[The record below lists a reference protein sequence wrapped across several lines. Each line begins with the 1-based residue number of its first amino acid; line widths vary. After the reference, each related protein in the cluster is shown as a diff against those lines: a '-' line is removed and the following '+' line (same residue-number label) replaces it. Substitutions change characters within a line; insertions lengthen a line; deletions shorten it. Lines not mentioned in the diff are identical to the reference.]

1 MEEIFQ
7 LLWQSRMLGLSFP
20 LEGGGSVRVMDPG
33 TLNRDSG
40 PDFFNAKV
48 KIDGKTW
55 AGNIEIHMK
64 ASDWHRHGHDSDPAY
79 DNVILHVVALSD
91 TTISRRDG
99 SAIPQMNVRLP
110 ENFYRTFAYLT
121 GTAPET
127 RCASRLHII
136 DSIRR
141 ADWIETLSIERLQ
154 HKATRIE
161 ETLRNTHGDWNAA
174 CFLTL
179 ARALGFGLNGIPFEM
194 LAQSIDLNHL
204 RRHSDN
210 ILQMEAIFFG
220 QAGMLDPTVN
230 QTDRRYQLMCREYQF
245 LARKYSMHPIPRASW
260 KFARTRPQNLPY
272 RRIALL
278 AKAMAETPDLLQRI
292 IKTEGDEDMLRQ
304 LFRWQVDPY
313 WSRRYTFGADGQ
325 TEANPPSLSEPSISV
340 LLINVAAPLL
350 YAYALLHCDHD
361 LKEAAAALLTGLPPE
376 KNSIIRNWEHLGLKA
391 KDAATSQ
398 ALIHLRREFCDRH
411 ECLRCRFG
419 HYLLRCEAVAPA
431 IP

>member
-7 LLWQSRMLGLSFP
+7 LLWQCRMFGLSFP
-20 LEGGGSVRVMDPG
+20 LDDGRAVRILDPG
-33 TLNRDSG
+33 VLNRDAG
-40 PDFFNAKV
+40 PDFFNAKI

-64 ASDWHRHGHDSDPAY
+64 ASDWHRHGHDTDPAY

-91 TTISRRDG
+91 TSIRRRRDN
-99 SAIPQMNVRLP
+99 SEIPQMRVQLP

-121 GTAPET
+121 NANNDI
-127 RCASRLHII
+127 RCAARLDRI

-141 ADWIETLSIERLQ
+141 ADWIETLTIERLQ
-154 HKATRIE
+154 AKARRIE
-161 ETLRNTHGDWNAA
+161 DALRNSNGDWNAA

-179 ARALGFGLNGIPFEM
+179 ARALGFGLNGVPFEM
-194 LAQSIDLNHL
+194 LAKSIDLNHL

-220 QAGMLDPTVN
+220 QAGLLDPTSF

-245 LARKYSMHPIPRASW
+245 LSRKYSMHPIPRTAW

-278 AKAMAETPDLLQRI
+278 AMAMATTPDLLQRI
-292 IKTEGDEDMLRQ
+292 VKSKGDEDELRP
-304 LFRWQVDPY
+304 LFRWQVDHY
-313 WSRRYTFGADGQ
+313 WSRRYTFGEDFQ
-325 TEANPPSLSEPSISV
+325 SEANPPSLSEPSISV

-350 YAYALLHCDHD
+350 YAYALLHSDHEM
-361 LKEAAAALLTGLPPE
+361 KEAAMALMTSLPPE
-376 KNSIIRNWEHLGLKA
+376 RNAIVRSWQQLGFNVN
-391 KDAATSQ
+391 DAATSQ
-398 ALIHLRREFCDRH
+398 ALIHLRKEYCDRH
-411 ECLRCRFG
+411 DCLHCRFG
-419 HYLLRCEAVAPA
+419 HYILKGEVVGL
-431 IP
+431 